1 MKVIRLYITT
11 VCLHSTKK
19 PQASFL
25 VSQSLFETL
34 RSGLDLD
41 GFKG

>member
-1 MKVIRLYITT
+1 MEVVRLYITT
-11 VCLHSTKK
+11 VCLHSPKK
-19 PQASFL
+19 PVASFL

-34 RSGLDLD
+34 GRGLDLD